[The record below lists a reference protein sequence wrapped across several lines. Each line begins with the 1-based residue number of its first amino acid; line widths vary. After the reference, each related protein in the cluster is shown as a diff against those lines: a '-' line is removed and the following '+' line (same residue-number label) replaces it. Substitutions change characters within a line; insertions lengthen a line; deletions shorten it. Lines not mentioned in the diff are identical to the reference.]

1 MGHVYVLD
9 TGALLTNW
17 TLQNPELVLVT
28 ATSVVDEIEN
38 QPSRIRVENL
48 KMSDRLR
55 EIAPEPSHL
64 DQVRNSAE
72 VTGDITVLS
81 STDIDIVALALGELE
96 RGNEV
101 TVVSTD
107 LAVLNTA
114 RYLKLGILDPSGKMK
129 ELIFWVFYCPA
140 CSRQQDKDPGD
151 LGCPVC
157 GTKMRRRSSKKR
169 PA

>member
-55 EIAPEPSHL
+55 EIAPEPIHL
-64 DQVRNSAE
+64 NRVRESAK
-72 VTGDITVLS
+72 VTGDITELS
-81 STDIDIVALALGELE
+81 ATDIDIVALALGERE

-107 LAVLNTA
+107 LAVLNTS
-114 RYLKLGILDPSGKMK
+114 RYLRLGILDPSGKMK

-140 CSRQQDKDPGD
+140 CSHQQEKDPGD

-157 GTKMRRRSSKKR
+157 GTKMVRRSSKKR